1 MNDALTVKGLRVAYG
16 RHIAVHGVDLSI
28 ANAAIGAILGPNGA
42 GKTSL
47 IRGISGFERF
57 EQGRVAAGEVT
68 FEGTS
73 IEGWSP
79 SRVFNLGLCLVPE
92 RRSVFL
98 PLSVA
103 ENLRLAGRRSRG
115 SEMEELVHDLFP
127 VLARRAHQPAGLL
140 SGGERQMLG
149 IAMRLLTSP
158 RLLVLDEV
166 SLGLAPATVRAIFA
180 ALARVRAKTAMT
192 ILMVEQNVPAALSIA
207 DHVWVMHAGEI
218 VSSGAAEDFRSR
230 PNLFHRFIERRDRS

>member
-1 MNDALTVKGLRVAYG
+1 MSDALTVRGLCVAYG

-28 ANAAIGAILGPNGA
+28 ANATIGAILGPNGA

-47 IRGISGFERF
+47 VRGISGFERF
-57 EQGRVAAGEVT
+57 EQGRLAAGKVT

-79 SRVFNLGLCLVPE
+79 SRVCNLGLCLVPE

-115 SEMEELVHDLFP
+115 
-127 VLARRAHQPAGLL
+127 
-140 SGGERQMLG
+140 ERQMLG
-149 IAMRLLTSP
+149 IAMRILTSP

-180 ALARVRAKTAMT
+180 ALAQVRAKTA
-192 ILMVEQNVPAALSIA
+192 
-207 DHVWVMHAGEI
+207 
-218 VSSGAAEDFRSR
+218 
-230 PNLFHRFIERRDRS
+230 